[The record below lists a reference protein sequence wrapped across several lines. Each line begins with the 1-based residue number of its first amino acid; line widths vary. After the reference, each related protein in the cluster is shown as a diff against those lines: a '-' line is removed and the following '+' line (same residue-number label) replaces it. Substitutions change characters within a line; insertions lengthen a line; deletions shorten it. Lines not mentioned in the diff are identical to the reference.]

1 MLFLCGRC
9 FTSLFPLF
17 LNFLKVGYS
26 LCLFSFEI
34 PYGSLAKVVISP
46 VCQPVAV
53 RCCSPAETN
62 CDDLC
67 CLLGSLPTSMPE
79 IASQKDII
87 QGPPTFFKPMFLV
100 NVSPQRLEMCHL
112 SNIYSDAIW
121 LLNYLRFSRTNM
133 DSEFRMK

>member
-1 MLFLCGRC
+1 
-9 FTSLFPLF
+9 
-17 LNFLKVGYS
+17 
-26 LCLFSFEI
+26 
-34 PYGSLAKVVISP
+34 
-46 VCQPVAV
+46 
-53 RCCSPAETN
+53 
-62 CDDLC
+62 
-67 CLLGSLPTSMPE
+67 MPD

-133 DSEFRMK
+133 DSELNEINPNFFGDCDLRAKRKTKDLNIKRVQQRHNVFRTSKEFMEELKKYEGCVRQEK

>member
-1 MLFLCGRC
+1 
-9 FTSLFPLF
+9 
-17 LNFLKVGYS
+17 
-26 LCLFSFEI
+26 
-34 PYGSLAKVVISP
+34 
-46 VCQPVAV
+46 
-53 RCCSPAETN
+53 
-62 CDDLC
+62 
-67 CLLGSLPTSMPE
+67 MPD

-133 DSEFRMK
+133 DSELEWNKSQLFWWLICEQKEKRKI

>member
-1 MLFLCGRC
+1 
-9 FTSLFPLF
+9 
-17 LNFLKVGYS
+17 
-26 LCLFSFEI
+26 
-34 PYGSLAKVVISP
+34 
-46 VCQPVAV
+46 
-53 RCCSPAETN
+53 
-62 CDDLC
+62 LC
-67 CLLGSLPTSMPE
+67 CLLGSLPTSMPD

-133 DSEFRMK
+133 DSELE